1 MNNARAV
8 NKQHRVLLDLGTQP
22 VSSHFRKLRNAKCK
36 TLPIHLVQ
44 DIETGVIR
52 LDPLPPPELLIHPN
66 RSIAPKEPESHL
78 DNLVKNIL
86 ARRSFPNKPTVV
98 GISEKDKS
106 LVARFSNL
114 GWDYWMLDSVA
125 DLGLSKKH
133 FVESIPD
140 ALTEE
145 RARRIAEKRG
155 RADLVVARHI
165 WEHTAHHSMF
175 AAGLKALLADDGLIL
190 LEVPDCLSMLELND
204 YTMIWEEHLFYFT
217 HQTFLDSLKS
227 VGLHPELS
235 YQFTTNQED
244 ISVALVCLSDSTTPS
259 RSSIILQKILDLG
272 LSYSDNFPRQKNRV
286 HDLLDSFKR
295 RGNIGIVGAGH
306 LTVAFVNYLELSHL
320 IDFALDDHPSKQGMF
335 LPGTDIPISSP
346 KSLQDRDISL
356 LLVGINPPA
365 PEKLIERLQCET
377 SQVFDWFSIFPRGA
391 KCLPIFSD

>member
-1 MNNARAV
+1 MKNAGAIT
-8 NKQHRVLLDLGTQP
+8 KQHRVLLDFGTQP
-22 VSSHFRKLRNAKCK
+22 VSSNFRESKSAKCK

-44 DIETGVIR
+44 DIETGIIR
-52 LDPLPPPELLIHPN
+52 LDPPPQRELLIHPS
-66 RSIAPKEPESHL
+66 RSIAPNEPESHL
-78 DNLVKNIL
+78 DDLVKNIL
-86 ARRSFPNKPTVV
+86 VQKPFPNKSTVV

-106 LVARFSNL
+106 LVARFSDL
-114 GWDYWMLDSVA
+114 GWDCWMLDCVA
-125 DLGLSKKH
+125 DLGLSKEH
-133 FVESIPD
+133 SVESIPD
-140 ALTEE
+140 VLTEE
-145 RARRIAEKRG
+145 RARRIVEKRG
-155 RADLVVARHI
+155 QADLIVARHI

-235 YQFTTNQED
+235 YQFATNQED
-244 ISVALVCLSDSTTPS
+244 VSVAVVCPADSKTPS
-259 RSSIILQKILDLG
+259 RSRVILKKALDLG
-272 LSYSDNFPRQKNRV
+272 LSYSDNFPRQKERV

-320 IDFALDDHPSKQGMF
+320 IDLALDDDPGKQGMF
-335 LPGTDIPISSP
+335 LPGTDIPIFSP
-346 KSLQDRDISL
+346 KLVHDRDISL
-356 LLVGINPPA
+356 LLIGIHPPSSD
-365 PEKLIERLQCET
+365 KLIERLQYET

-391 KCLPIFSD
+391 KCLPIFSN